1 VWKLIYIAENDLEAW
16 NQLQG
21 NNKVCPTPK
30 ILTIYIKSLDFCLKN
45 GYAIIICSKRFKLIY

>member
-1 VWKLIYIAENDLEAW
+1 MLGVETNLYFAENDLEAW

-30 ILTIYIKSLDFCLKN
+30 IL
-45 GYAIIICSKRFKLIY
+45 LIDVNQGD